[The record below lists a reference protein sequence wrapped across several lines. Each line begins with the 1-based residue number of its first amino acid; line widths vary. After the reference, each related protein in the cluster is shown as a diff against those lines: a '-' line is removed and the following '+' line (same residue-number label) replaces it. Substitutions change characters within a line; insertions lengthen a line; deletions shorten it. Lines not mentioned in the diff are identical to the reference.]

1 MAAVMGGTQSLHT
14 NGYDEALSLP
24 TERAARIALRT
35 QQIIA
40 YESGAADS
48 IDPLAGSYLVEYLTD
63 EIEKRATEYIERIDE
78 MGGALSA
85 IENGFMQNEIQDAA
99 YAAQMAIEKNE
110 QIVVGVNQFQSEEK
124 ITLERQKI
132 DPAIEAA
139 AHKRLA
145 ELRAGRD
152 NTKIVELRAHLETAA
167 RGNENLMPL
176 FIECVD
182 QKMTLGEVCNALR
195 AVWGEYVPTG
205 F

>member
-1 MAAVMGGTQSLHT
+1 V
-14 NGYDEALSLP
+14 
-24 TERAARIALRT
+24 RVALRT

-48 IDPLAGSYLVEYLTD
+48 IDPLGGSYLIEYLTD
-63 EIEKRATEYIERIDE
+63 EIETRASDYIRRIDDL
-78 MGGALSA
+78 GGALSA
-85 IENGFMQNEIQDAA
+85 IERGFMQSEIQDAA
-99 YAAQMAIEKNE
+99 YATQMAIEKKE
-110 QIVVGVNQFQSEEK
+110 QVVVGVNQFQTDEK

-152 NTKIVELRAHLETAA
+152 QSKVVELRAHLESAA
-167 RGNENLMPL
+167 KGSENLMPL

-182 QKMTLGEVCNALR
+182 NKMTLGEICNTLR
-195 AVWGEYVPTG
+195 GVWGEYVAAG